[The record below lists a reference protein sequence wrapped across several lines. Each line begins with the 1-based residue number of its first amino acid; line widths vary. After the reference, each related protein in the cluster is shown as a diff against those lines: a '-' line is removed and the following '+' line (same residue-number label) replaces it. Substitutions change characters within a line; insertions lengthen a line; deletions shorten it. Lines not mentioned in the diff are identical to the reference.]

1 MLILLG
7 YCTPIP
13 MEADLRPDPEILKL
27 WDERA
32 AAYDRLC
39 HAQGLFTLLSN
50 RLIDMLPADLQG
62 AVLDIGA
69 GSGLTSELLLARH
82 PQCEAILLDP
92 VEAMIALARR
102 NLAGQ
107 RAQFRVALIE
117 EAPALGI
124 CAVAAIASVSMQ
136 YLELEATFNALERV
150 VEPGGRFAF
159 NLWYHHWEETATL
172 SGMAGW
178 HGIAQSVCDAEG
190 VAGLAAP
197 VPPKSPPKTREQLMS
212 ASQRHGFRLVA
223 EHRDQDPSAVTWG
236 IEFMAMNPEWPVK
249 GLEPVAREE
258 LLSAMR
264 EMAAGTTEPV
274 VSTRF
279 AFERM
284 A

>member
-1 MLILLG
+1 
-7 YCTPIP
+7 

-50 RLIDMLPADLQG
+50 RLIDMLPEDLQG

-82 PQCEAILLDP
+82 PGCKVILLDP

-107 RAQFRVALIE
+107 RAQFHVALID

-124 CAVAAIASVSMQ
+124 RAVAAIASASMQ
-136 YLELEATFNALERV
+136 YLELETTFNALEPV
-150 VEPGGRFAF
+150 IDPGGRFAF

-178 HGIAQSVCDAEG
+178 HRIAQSVCDAEG

-223 EHRDQDPSAVTWG
+223 EHRDEDQSPVAWG
-236 IEFMAMNPEWPVK
+236 VEFLAMNAEWPVK
-249 GLEPVAREE
+249 GLEPAAREK
-258 LLSAMR
+258 LLQAMIER
-264 EMAAGTTEPV
+264 AASDMEPV